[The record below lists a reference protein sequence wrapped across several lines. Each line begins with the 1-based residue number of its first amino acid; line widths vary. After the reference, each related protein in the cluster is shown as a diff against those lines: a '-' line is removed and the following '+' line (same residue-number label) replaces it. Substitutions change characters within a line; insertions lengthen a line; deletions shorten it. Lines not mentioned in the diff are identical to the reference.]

1 MYGVV
6 KLFEKVSKMPKPT
19 GPTNPVL
26 RKLVRQ
32 LRAKAKEQKVLL
44 WRDLA
49 ERLTQPRRARA
60 EVNLSHLSRYS
71 GKGSTVI
78 VPGKVLGAGK
88 LDHPISIAAFKFS
101 GTARRKIIGTGG
113 KVLTLQQL
121 LEQNPSGKSVV
132 LME

>member
-1 MYGVV
+1 
-6 KLFEKVSKMPKPT
+6 LFEKVSKMPRPT

-32 LRAKAKEQKVLL
+32 LRERGKEQKVAL
-44 WRDLA
+44 WVDLA
-49 ERLTQPRRARA
+49 ERLMQPRRARA

-71 GKGSTVI
+71 SEGNIII

-88 LDHPISIAAFKFS
+88 LEHPISVAAFKFS
-101 GTARRKIIGTGG
+101 GTARRKIIGAEG
-113 KVLTLQQL
+113 KALTIQQL
-121 LEQNPSGKSVV
+121 LEQNPSGRGIV